1 MYFLKHLS
9 VSPEVGSFYFD
20 FKCYFNDY
28 LFLPCQRTPLHIA
41 VEEDKIDTVECLV
54 NKRADINIEDNGG
67 VSIFVR
73 L

>member
-1 MYFLKHLS
+1 MYFLKHCLLAQKL
-9 VSPEVGSFYFD
+9 VL